1 MAQSNVRLPDPLASR
16 MAAASK
22 KHRYS
27 TPSAFVRAAIEE
39 KLDDRNGL
47 DAEERIA
54 ATLER
59 LSQEIR
65 RLGTA
70 LQAEFALLDALA
82 RVVLL
87 CVPEPPADVHSQALA
102 IAKERHQ
109 KLLKMAALNMQ
120 GETRAAVAHLVNHGK
135 RE

>member
-1 MAQSNVRLPDPLASR
+1 LPDPLAQR
-16 MAAASK
+16 VVAASK
-22 KHRYS
+22 RQRYS
-27 TPSAFVRAAIEE
+27 SPSAFIRAAIEE
-39 KLDDRNGL
+39 KLDDRKGL

-54 ATLER
+54 ATMER

-70 LQAEFALLDALA
+70 LQAEFSLLDALA

-87 CVPEPPADVHSQALA
+87 CVPEPPADVHPQALA

-120 GETRAAVAHLVNHGK
+120 GESRAAVAHLVNYGK